1 MNLICFVKGLVVS
14 ISPFKI
20 RVFQDR
26 GQGEM
31 LSIELASKIVREVQ
45 QVIQEDIIVVNV
57 EGIIMASTEPE
68 RIGTFHE
75 GATIVMKTKQ
85 KLYIDQSNIAKLK
98 GVRAG
103 ISMPIMFGTRA
114 IGVIGVTGDPLKV
127 EPFAELIRRMTE
139 LLIKEASY
147 TEQIEWKTK
156 GLEAYFYE
164 WVNLKNVDM
173 DFFERGVLMGI
184 HVQKEHV
191 CCLIQLD
198 MSAVQINEA
207 HLIQRDVIELFHQF
221 LCDDDYI
228 VRWGEGRYLL
238 LKSVNGRFD
247 RKHFLYALQ
256 ELMQLF
262 SYRYKMKL
270 NVGVGKTVG
279 TSIIRQSY
287 IEAQKALKVAEK
299 KQNVIFYED
308 LIIDI
313 ILEEIPMIAKREY
326 IERTIQALISEEELV
341 HTLQCYIRNNQ
352 SIKETSKEMHLHIN
366 TLHYRLKQIK
376 ELTGIDPKE
385 TEGIVQ
391 FYFAIIFLNDLQGSK
406 GFELAKW

>member
-1 MNLICFVKGLVVS
+1 
-14 ISPFKI
+14 
-20 RVFQDR
+20 
-26 GQGEM
+26 M

-68 RIGTFHE
+68 RIGNFHE

>member
-1 MNLICFVKGLVVS
+1 MVVS

-20 RVFQDR
+20 RGFQDR

-341 HTLQCYIRNNQ
+341 HTLQCYITNNQ